1 MENAD
6 QIDYFH
12 FSRILSL
19 LYKIKR
25 DVRSDLLKKM
35 VGIYKDAIA
44 GNLIITKNVNNFED

>member
-1 MENAD
+1 LENAD